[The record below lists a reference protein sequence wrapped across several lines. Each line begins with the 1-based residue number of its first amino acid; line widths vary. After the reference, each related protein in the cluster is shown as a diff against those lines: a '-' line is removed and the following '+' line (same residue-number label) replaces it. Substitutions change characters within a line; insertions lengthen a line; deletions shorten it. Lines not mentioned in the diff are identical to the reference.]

1 MKNTLTAVVLT
12 GLALCGCSPRGG
24 EPFRIVSYNI
34 RHGQNMDGMLDIEG
48 VGRRIKSI
56 SPRFAG
62 IQEVDMRTDRVG
74 GANMCEIL
82 ERATGLHATF
92 AKAIDFGGG
101 GYGNALLSREVP
113 SGVRRIPL
121 PGAEPRVLL
130 LCEFPDCWVGTMHLA
145 VDSPEARAASLPIV
159 AEALKSCGGKPV
171 FLTGDW
177 NASPDSDV
185 LAGLRK
191 FLSVVSDDRG
201 ATFHGGNTSP
211 EYLSDPKHCI
221 DYIAIDS
228 AHRGMYEVT
237 NAHTVPDY
245 SSSDHAPI
253 VVDVNIR

>member
-1 MKNTLTAVVLT
+1 MRIAAVVLT
-12 GLALCGCSPRGG
+12 GLALCGCSLHDG

-34 RHGQNMDGMLDIEG
+34 RHGKSMSGELDIEG
-48 VGRRIKSI
+48 VGRRIRDL

-74 GANMCEIL
+74 GADTCEIL

-92 AKAIDFGGG
+92 AKAIDLGGG
-101 GYGNALLSREVP
+101 AYGNALLSREVP
-113 SGVRRIPL
+113 LNVRRIPL

-159 AEALKSCGGKPV
+159 EEALTSCGGKAV

-177 NASPDSDV
+177 NASPDSAV

-191 FLSVVSDDRG
+191 FLSVVSDERG

-211 EYLSDPKHCI
+211 EYLSDPKNCI
-221 DYIAIDS
+221 DYIAVDS
-228 AHRGMYEVT
+228 AHRGMYGVT